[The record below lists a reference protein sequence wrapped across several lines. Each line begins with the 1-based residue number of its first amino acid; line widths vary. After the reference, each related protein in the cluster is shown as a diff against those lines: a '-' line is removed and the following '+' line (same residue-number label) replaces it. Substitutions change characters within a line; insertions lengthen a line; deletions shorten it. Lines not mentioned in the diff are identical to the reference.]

1 MENVKWSLG
10 LSNWG
15 LFCMYLSSVTWD
27 LSFWGNLV
35 QWGNLEFFLLVALSF
50 VHFMI
55 EKISKSLFQGL
66 LFCNAKNHCAKTSL
80 WHCLLFAGQW
90 GGPQSFSKS
99 LNPKSGMW
107 RWRGGSPV
115 LRFPCAINLAT
126 AWGSFPQCVRHEAGE
141 PAKLVRQRYRE
152 ASNLAVSL
160 IRAKIQE
167 CLIFLK

>member
-1 MENVKWSLG
+1 MKWSFG
-10 LSNWG
+10 SCQIG
-15 LFCMYLSSVTWD
+15 DLFCMYLFSVTWD
-27 LSFWGNLV
+27 RSFWGNLV
-35 QWGNLEFFLLVALSF
+35 QWGNLALNF
-50 VHFMI
+50 VHFLI
-55 EKISKSLFQGL
+55 EKISISLFQGL

-126 AWGSFPQCVRHEAGE
+126 SGGSFPQCVRHEAGE
-141 PAKLVRQRYRE
+141 HAKLFLNPNSQFVALAWLQR
-152 ASNLAVSL
+152 SL
-160 IRAKIQE
+160 
-167 CLIFLK
+167 LPSG